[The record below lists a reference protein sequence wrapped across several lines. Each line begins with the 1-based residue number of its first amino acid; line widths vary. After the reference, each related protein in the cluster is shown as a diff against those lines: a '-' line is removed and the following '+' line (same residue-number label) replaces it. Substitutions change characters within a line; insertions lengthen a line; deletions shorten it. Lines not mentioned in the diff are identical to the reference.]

1 MSNEVWKD
9 VVGYEGLY
17 QISNL
22 GRVKSV
28 ERFRKGKK
36 GSKTY
41 CKGRILKSRISNAG
55 YYQVCVCK
63 NNIKKQ
69 LTVHRMV
76 ALAYIPNEYRLPCV
90 DHINGIRTDNRVV
103 NLRWCSSKENLN
115 FDLARKNISY
125 SNKASNKCREHI
137 KSLHENCKKPI
148 AIVYPDGMIKEY
160 DSAKDAEM
168 DGFNHSLIAACC
180 KGKQKTTRGCKC
192 YYKVDYYGNP
202 T

>member
-1 MSNEVWKD
+1 MSYEVWKD

-22 GRVKSV
+22 GRVKSM

-41 CKGRILKSRISNAG
+41 CKERILKSRISNAG

-69 LTVHRMV
+69 LSVHRMV
-76 ALAYIPNEYRLPCV
+76 ALAHIPNEYGLSCV
-90 DHINGIRTDNRVV
+90 DHINGIRTDNRAV
-103 NLRWCSSKENLN
+103 NLRWCSLKENLN
-115 FDLARKNISY
+115 FDLARKNISH

-148 AIVYPDGMIKEY
+148 VIVYPDGMIKEY